1 MGNQKIKK
9 MDLSQ
14 VNFTPVDGEVMQ
26 NSTDGKFYVWKDEN
40 WHEVKMENSGFE
52 MGLYEMNKQI
62 IAQLPTITDLAEK
75 EEVINKLH
83 QNWGNYYYML
93 YGKENSYFT
102 LFEMGAAN
110 QFGLT
115 VIDCLKSIGPIK
127 AIDLTELE
135 DAVEIWVVSNDE
147 PTCLY
152 LFPYD
157 NGVVK
162 VGE

>member
-14 VNFTPVDGEVMQ
+14 VNFTPIDGEIMQ
-26 NSTDGKFYVWKDEN
+26 NSADDKFYVWKDEN

-52 MGLYEMNKQI
+52 MGLYDMNKQI

-93 YGKENSYFT
+93 YGKEISYFT

-135 DAVEIWVVSNDE
+135 DAVEIWVISNDE

-157 NGVVK
+157 SRVVK

>member
-52 MGLYEMNKQI
+52 MGLYDMNKQI
-62 IAQLPTITDLAEK
+62 IAQLPIITDLAEK

-83 QNWGNYYYML
+83 QSWGNYYYML
-93 YGKENSYFT
+93 YGKEISYFT

>member
-1 MGNQKIKK
+1 LGNQKIKK

-14 VNFTPVDGEVMQ
+14 VNFTPIDGEIMQ
-26 NSTDGKFYVWKDEN
+26 NSTDDKFYVWKDEN

-52 MGLYEMNKQI
+52 MGLYDMNKQI
-62 IAQLPTITDLAEK
+62 ITQLPTITDLAEK

-93 YGKENSYFT
+93 YGKEISYFT

-115 VIDCLKSIGPIK
+115 VVDCLKSIGPIK

-135 DAVEIWVVSNDE
+135 DAVEIWVISNDE

>member
-52 MGLYEMNKQI
+52 MGLYDMNKQI

-93 YGKENSYFT
+93 YGKEISYFT

>member
-1 MGNQKIKK
+1 
-9 MDLSQ
+9 
-14 VNFTPVDGEVMQ
+14 
-26 NSTDGKFYVWKDEN
+26 
-40 WHEVKMENSGFE
+40 
-52 MGLYEMNKQI
+52 
-62 IAQLPTITDLAEK
+62 
-75 EEVINKLH
+75 
-83 QNWGNYYYML
+83 
-93 YGKENSYFT
+93 
-102 LFEMGAAN
+102 MGAAN